1 MANRTLD
8 VSNLITP
15 DTIAS
20 TVANRFEEWNMYRQ
34 SWTEEKKE
42 LRNYV
47 YATDTRTTSNSK
59 LPWAN
64 STTTPKLTQIY
75 DNLKANYYASL
86 FPNRQWLEY
95 EGDSREDDAAHKR
108 ETVKYFMLNKTANS
122 GFVNTVADELLD
134 DWILTGNCFAT
145 IDYQTDRVRHDNGDN
160 TYGYIGPKLVRIS
173 PFDIMF
179 DITASSFAKTPKIIR
194 SIKTLGE
201 VANMVA
207 EGKDEY
213 KAVNDKM
220 MANRAQVGSATQV
233 TKSDGFIADGF
244 SSLEQY
250 YQSGYVEVLTFYGDM
265 YDSYDNSIQHN
276 RIIEVVDRAFVISN
290 KGNPSWLPTT
300 VYHSGWRSRPDNLMA
315 MGPLDNL
322 VGMQYRIDH
331 LENLRADVFDQIAL
345 PMLKIKG
352 DVRDFDYE
360 PGGRIILGD
369 EGDVTSLVPESS
381 ALQADFQIQN
391 LENKMEELAGAPR
404 NAMGIRTPG
413 EKTAFEV
420 DALANAANRIF
431 THKIGKFERE
441 FLEPVLNG
449 MLESS
454 RRNMNTS
461 ELVRVF
467 DEPTG
472 ITRFREVT
480 REDINGNGKIKA
492 RGASHFEERN
502 QRVQNINNLMQ
513 IKMADP
519 SVGMHLSGKIIAKML
534 AEEIGEDELFRE
546 NVGVMEQADMQKA
559 SLDAEA
565 DINED
570 LEDKAELGL

>member
-8 VSNLITP
+8 VSNLITA

-34 SWTEEKKE
+34 HWTEEKKE

-47 YATDTRTTSNSK
+47 YATDTRTTSNNK

-95 EGDSREDDAAHKR
+95 EGDSKQDDTKLKR
-108 ETVKYFMLNKTANS
+108 DTVKYFMYNKTANS

-145 IDYQTDRVRHDNGDN
+145 IDYQTERVRHDNGDN

-179 DITASSFAKTPKIIR
+179 DITASSFDKTPKIIR

-213 KAVNDKM
+213 KAIYDKM
-220 MANRAQVGSATQV
+220 MMNRAEVGSATQV

-250 YQSGYVEVLTFYGDM
+250 YQSGYVEILTFYGDM
-265 YDSYDNSIQHN
+265 YDAYDNSVQHN

-360 PGGRIILGD
+360 PGGRIVLGD

-454 RRNMNTS
+454 RRLMNTS
-461 ELVRVF
+461 EIVRVF

-472 ITRFREVT
+472 ITKFREIT

-519 SVGMHLSGKIIAKML
+519 SVGMHLSGKEIARML
-534 AEEIGEDELFRE
+534 AEEIGQEALFGE
-546 NVGVMEQADMQKA
+546 NIGVTEQSETQKA
-559 SLDAEA
+559 GLDAEA
-565 DINED
+565 DVNED
-570 LEDKAELGL
+570 LEQKAEMGL